1 VLHQLV
7 AGHILWV
14 LFLFHGD
21 AMNTPHLNLAQLTEQ
36 FGTDEKCRKALEQL
50 RWKNGA
56 KCPRCQSEAT
66 AIANRFQY
74 DCDSCHYQFSVT
86 AGTIFHDSHLSLW
99 KWFITTALLCE
110 AKKGMSACQIQ
121 RTVGMSYKTAWYL
134 CHRIRAAMVE
144 ANKPKLDGKVEMD
157 ETYIGGKALGGKAK
171 GITGRGSEKE
181 VVIGIRQRNGEL
193 RLFHSKDVKAS
204 TLAKYIRENVSP
216 DAQVIFTDDYPSY
229 PSAIKRAGMPSRKHK
244 TINHSKRVY
253 VIGDTHTNTIE
264 SAFSL
269 FKRGVRGTWHHISA
283 KHLAAYLEEME
294 FRFNNRKNPYLFRDT
309 IIKLIQSENIEYKEL
324 TAKTQDAA

>member
-1 VLHQLV
+1 M
-7 AGHILWV
+7 

-21 AMNTPHLNLAQLTEQ
+21 AMNTPNLNLVELTEQ

-50 RWKNGA
+50 RWKDGA
-56 KCPRCQSEAT
+56 KCPRCQSVAT
-66 AIANRFQY
+66 PIANRFQY

-99 KWFITTALLCE
+99 KWFVATALLCE

-121 RTVGMSYKTAWYL
+121 RTIGVSYKTAWYL

-144 ANKPKLDGKVEMD
+144 TNKPKLDGKVEMD
-157 ETYIGGKALGGKAK
+157 ETYIGGKALGGKNK

-181 VVIGIRQRNGEL
+181 IVVGIRQRNGEL

-204 TLAKYIRENVSP
+204 TLAKYIRENVSE
-216 DAQVIFTDDYPSY
+216 DAEVIFTDDYPSY
-229 PSAIKRAGMPSRKHK
+229 PSAVKRAGMESKKHRS
-244 TINHSKRVY
+244 INHSKRIY

-283 KHLAAYLEEME
+283 KHLASYLEEMS

-309 IIKLIQSENIEYKEL
+309 LLKLIDSPNLEYKDL
-324 TAKTQDAA
+324 TAKIRDVA

>member
-1 VLHQLV
+1 M
-7 AGHILWV
+7 

-21 AMNTPHLNLAQLTEQ
+21 AMNTPNINLTQLTEQ

-50 RWKNGA
+50 RWKDGA
-56 KCPRCQSEAT
+56 RCPRCASNAT
-66 AIANRFQY
+66 PIANRFQY

-110 AKKGMSACQIQ
+110 SKKGMSACQIQ

-144 ANKPKLDGKVEMD
+144 TDKPLLDGKIEMD
-157 ETYIGGKALGGKAK
+157 ETFVGGKGHKPGHPKD
-171 GITGRGSEKE
+171 KE
-181 VVIGIRQRNGEL
+181 VVIGIRQRNGKL
-193 RLFHSKDVKAS
+193 RLFHSKDVKAK
-204 TLAKYIRENVSP
+204 TLAKYIRENVSD
-216 DAQVIFTDDYPSY
+216 DAEVIFTDDYPSY
-229 PSAIKRAGMPSRKHK
+229 PSAIKKAGMSSRKHK
-244 TINHSKRVY
+244 TINHSKGIY
-253 VIGDTHTNTIE
+253 VMGDTYTNTVE
-264 SAFSL
+264 NAFSL

-283 KHLAAYLEEME
+283 KHLASYLEEMS

-309 IIKLIQSENIEYKEL
+309 ILKLIASSNLEYKKL
-324 TAKTQDAA
+324 TAQQAEPAA

>member
-1 VLHQLV
+1 
-7 AGHILWV
+7 
-14 LFLFHGD
+14 
-21 AMNTPHLNLAQLTEQ
+21 MNTPNINLAELTEQ

-50 RWKNGA
+50 RWKDGA
-56 KCPRCQSEAT
+56 KCPRCKANAT

-74 DCDSCHYQFSVT
+74 DCDACHYQFSVT

-144 ANKPKLDGKVEMD
+144 TNKPMLEGKVEMD
-157 ETYIGGKALGGKAK
+157 ETYIGG
-171 GITGRGSEKE
+171 INRGRGRNKRLENKE
-181 VVIGIRQRNGEL
+181 IVVGIRQRNGEL
-193 RLFHSKDVKAS
+193 RLFHSKDVKAK
-204 TLAKYIRENVSP
+204 TLAKYIRENVSEN
-216 DAQVIFTDDYPSY
+216 AEVIFTDDYPSY
-229 PSAIKRAGMPSRKHK
+229 PSAIKRAGVGSEKHK
-244 TINHSKRVY
+244 AINHSKRIY

-269 FKRGVRGTWHHISA
+269 FKRGVRGTWHHVSA

-309 IIKLIQSENIEYKEL
+309 VLKLIETPNIEYKKL
-324 TAKTQDAA
+324 TAESAA